1 MSTNICPPLMRLFEE
16 VINDRTLEYSPQQ
29 VAQEFRKYVEYLQN
43 KPATRTAKKAKAK
56 LWAFFKNEQKEQLR
70 QEMPNIP
77 RVSDFV
83 VRWLG
88 KDMRWWSALDG
99 ETAMQVKYRIQTY
112 CRIVKLN
119 GAAIGAVNAGVVD
132 REIAMLNKLQNG
144 NNNED

>member
-16 VINDRTLEYSPQQ
+16 VINDRTLEYTPQQ
-29 VAQEFRKYVEYLQN
+29 VACEFMQYIGYLQA
-43 KPATRTAKKAKAK
+43 KPPARTVKKATSK
-56 LWAFFKNEQKEQLR
+56 LWAFFKDELKEQLQ
-70 QEMPNIP
+70 QEFPNIP

-88 KDMRWWSALDG
+88 KDMRWWAALEG
-99 ETAMQVKYRIQTY
+99 ELAMQVKYRIQTY

-119 GAAIGAVNAGVVD
+119 GAAIGMIDAGVVD

>member
-16 VINDRTLEYSPQQ
+16 VINDRTLEYTPQQ
-29 VAQEFRKYVEYLQN
+29 VACEFMQYIGYLQA
-43 KPATRTAKKAKAK
+43 KPPTRTAKKATSK
-56 LWAFFKNEQKEQLR
+56 LWAFFKDEQKEQLQ
-70 QEMPNIP
+70 QELPNIP

-88 KDMRWWSALDG
+88 KDMRWWAALDG

-119 GAAIGAVNAGVVD
+119 GAAIRMIDAGVVD

>member
-16 VINDRTLEYSPQQ
+16 VVTGLTLEYSPQQ
-29 VAQEFRKYVEYLQN
+29 IAQEFRKYVEYLQD

-56 LWAFFKNEQKEQLR
+56 LWAFFKSEQKEQLR

-88 KDMRWWSALDG
+88 KDMRWWNSLEG
-99 ETAMQVKYRIQTY
+99 GGAMQVKYRIQTY

-119 GAAIGAVNAGVVD
+119 GAAIGAVNAGVID

>member
-1 MSTNICPPLMRLFEE
+1 MRLFEE
-16 VINDRTLEYSPQQ
+16 VITNRTLEYTPQQ
-29 VAQEFRKYVEYLQN
+29 VAWEFGNYVKYLYDN
-43 KPATRTAKKAKAK
+43 PATRTAKKAKTK
-56 LWAFFKNEQKEQLR
+56 LWAFIKIEQKEQLQ

-88 KDMRWWSALDG
+88 KDMRWWNALEG
-99 ETAMQVKYRIQTY
+99 EDAMQVKYKIQTY

-119 GAAIGAVNAGVVD
+119 GAAVGMVDAGVID